1 MQGKCRVLLRNGFD
15 IMTTMIVQNTIFT
28 TEFVPIERFDDCGFL
43 LGDIE
48 KKNVEPSTL
57 RQCRA
62 NAELSFE
69 MGSTL

>member
-15 IMTTMIVQNTIFT
+15 IMTTMIVQNTVFT
-28 TEFVPIERFDDCGFL
+28 TDFVLIERFDDCGFL
-43 LGDIE
+43 LGGIE
-48 KKNVEPSTL
+48 KKNVEPSSC

-69 MGSTL
+69 IGSTL